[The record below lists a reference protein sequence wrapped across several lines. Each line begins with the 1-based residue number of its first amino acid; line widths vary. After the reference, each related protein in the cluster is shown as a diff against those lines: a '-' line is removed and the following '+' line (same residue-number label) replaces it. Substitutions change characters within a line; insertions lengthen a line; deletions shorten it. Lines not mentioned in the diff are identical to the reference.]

1 MSESTINAGIQNF
14 SSIPTESSLYSQIG
28 IAFFSVITI
37 IFVLTWL
44 IKRLGW
50 KKSTKQFIDVKA
62 TYNINAK
69 DRIMLV
75 YVDHQLLVVGVTAQ
89 QMTLLHTINEQRTEM
104 LFADP
109 ADVEQQSKN
118 NLFNQILRSVL
129 NSKKV

>member
-1 MSESTINAGIQNF
+1 MSESTINSGIQNF
-14 SSIPTESSLYSQIG
+14 SSIPAESSLYSQIG

-50 KKSTKQFIDVKA
+50 QKSTKQFIDVKA

-89 QMTLLHTINEQRTEM
+89 QMTLLHTSNEQRTER
-104 LFADP
+104 LFAEP
-109 ADVEQQSKN
+109 ADIEQQSKN

>member
-1 MSESTINAGIQNF
+1 MSESTINSGIQNF

-50 KKSTKQFIDVKA
+50 QKSTKQFIDVKA

-104 LFADP
+104 LFAEP
-109 ADVEQQSKN
+109 VDVEQQSKN
-118 NLFNQILRSVL
+118 NLFNQILKSVL

>member
-1 MSESTINAGIQNF
+1 MSESTINSGIQNF
-14 SSIPTESSLYSQIG
+14 SSIPAESSLYSQIG

-50 KKSTKQFIDVKA
+50 QKSTKQFIDVKA

-104 LFADP
+104 LFAEP

>member
-1 MSESTINAGIQNF
+1 MSESTINSGIQNF
-14 SSIPTESSLYSQIG
+14 SSIPAESSLYSQIG

-37 IFVLTWL
+37 IFVLIWL

-50 KKSTKQFIDVKA
+50 QKSTKQFIDVKA

-104 LFADP
+104 LFAEP

>member
-1 MSESTINAGIQNF
+1 MSESTINSGIQNF
-14 SSIPTESSLYSQIG
+14 SSIPAESSLYSQIG
-28 IAFFSVITI
+28 IACFSVITI
-37 IFVLTWL
+37 IFVLIWL

-50 KKSTKQFIDVKA
+50 QKSTKQFIDVKA

-104 LFADP
+104 LFAEP

>member
-1 MSESTINAGIQNF
+1 MSESTINSGIQNF
-14 SSIPTESSLYSQIG
+14 SFIPAESSLYSQIG

-37 IFVLTWL
+37 IFVLIWL

-50 KKSTKQFIDVKA
+50 QKSTKQFIDVKA

-104 LFADP
+104 LFAEP

>member
-1 MSESTINAGIQNF
+1 MSESTINSGIQNF
-14 SSIPTESSLYSQIG
+14 SSIPTESNLYSQIG

-104 LFADP
+104 LFAEP
-109 ADVEQQSKN
+109 VDVEQQSKN
-118 NLFNQILRSVL
+118 NLFNQILKSVL

>member
-1 MSESTINAGIQNF
+1 MSESTINSGIQNF
-14 SSIPTESSLYSQIG
+14 SSIPDESSLYSQIG

-37 IFVLTWL
+37 IFVLIWL

-50 KKSTKQFIDVKA
+50 QKSTKQFIDVKA

-104 LFADP
+104 LFAEP

>member
-50 KKSTKQFIDVKA
+50 KRSTKQFIDVKA
-62 TYNINAK
+62 IYNINAK

-118 NLFNQILRSVL
+118 NLFNQILKSVL

>member
-50 KKSTKQFIDVKA
+50 KRSTKQFIDVKA

-104 LFADP
+104 LFAEP

-118 NLFNQILRSVL
+118 NLFNQILKSVL

>member
-50 KKSTKQFIDVKA
+50 QKSTKQFIDVKA

-118 NLFNQILRSVL
+118 NLFNQILKSVL

>member
-1 MSESTINAGIQNF
+1 MSESTINSGIQNF
-14 SSIPTESSLYSQIG
+14 SSIPAESSLYSQIG

-104 LFADP
+104 LFAEP

-118 NLFNQILRSVL
+118 NLFNQILKSVL

>member
-104 LFADP
+104 LFAEP

>member
-104 LFADP
+104 LFAEP
-109 ADVEQQSKN
+109 VDVEQQSKN
-118 NLFNQILRSVL
+118 NLFNQILKSVL

>member
-1 MSESTINAGIQNF
+1 MSESTINSGIQNF

>member
-1 MSESTINAGIQNF
+1 MSESTINSGIQNF
-14 SSIPTESSLYSQIG
+14 SSIPAESSLYSQIG
-28 IAFFSVITI
+28 IAFFTVITI
-37 IFVLTWL
+37 IFVLIWL

-50 KKSTKQFIDVKA
+50 QKSTKQFIDVKA

-104 LFADP
+104 LFAEP

>member
-50 KKSTKQFIDVKA
+50 KRSTKQFIDVKA
-62 TYNINAK
+62 IYNINAK

-104 LFADP
+104 LFAEP
-109 ADVEQQSKN
+109 VDVEQQSKN
-118 NLFNQILRSVL
+118 NLFNQILKSVL

>member
-1 MSESTINAGIQNF
+1 MSESTINSGIQNF
-14 SSIPTESSLYSQIG
+14 SSIPAESSLYSQIG

-50 KKSTKQFIDVKA
+50 QKSTKQFIDVKA

-118 NLFNQILRSVL
+118 NLFNQILKSVL

>member
-1 MSESTINAGIQNF
+1 MSESTINSGIQNF

-37 IFVLTWL
+37 IFVLIWL
-44 IKRLGW
+44 IKQLGW
-50 KKSTKQFIDVKA
+50 QKSTKEFIDVKA

-104 LFADP
+104 LFAEP

>member
-50 KKSTKQFIDVKA
+50 KRSTKQFIDVKA

-109 ADVEQQSKN
+109 ADIEQQSKN
-118 NLFNQILRSVL
+118 NLFNQILKSVL

>member
-1 MSESTINAGIQNF
+1 MSESTINSGIQNF
-14 SSIPTESSLYSQIG
+14 SSIPAESSLYSQIG

-62 TYNINAK
+62 IYNINAK

-129 NSKKV
+129 NRKKV

>member
-1 MSESTINAGIQNF
+1 MSESTINSGIQNF

-50 KKSTKQFIDVKA
+50 QKSTKQFIDVKA

-104 LFADP
+104 LFAEP

>member
-50 KKSTKQFIDVKA
+50 QKSTKQFIDVKA

-104 LFADP
+104 LFAEP
-109 ADVEQQSKN
+109 VDVEQQSKN
-118 NLFNQILRSVL
+118 NLFNQILKSVL

>member
-37 IFVLTWL
+37 IFVLSWL

-104 LFADP
+104 LFAEP
-109 ADVEQQSKN
+109 VDVEQQSKN
-118 NLFNQILRSVL
+118 NLFNQILKSVL

>member
-1 MSESTINAGIQNF
+1 MSESTINSGIQNF

-104 LFADP
+104 LFAEP
-109 ADVEQQSKN
+109 VDVEQQSKN
-118 NLFNQILRSVL
+118 NLFNQILKSVL

>member
-1 MSESTINAGIQNF
+1 MSESTINSGIQNF
-14 SSIPTESSLYSQIG
+14 SSIPAESSLYSQIG
-28 IAFFSVITI
+28 IAFFTVIAI
-37 IFVLTWL
+37 IFVLIWL

-50 KKSTKQFIDVKA
+50 QKSTKQFIDVKA

-104 LFADP
+104 LFAEP

>member
-1 MSESTINAGIQNF
+1 MSESTINSSIQNI

-75 YVDHQLLVVGVTAQ
+75 YVDHQLLVVGVTVQ

-104 LFADP
+104 LFAEP

-129 NSKKV
+129 NRKKV

>member
-1 MSESTINAGIQNF
+1 MSESTINSGIQNF

-50 KKSTKQFIDVKA
+50 KRSTKQFIDVKA

>member
-1 MSESTINAGIQNF
+1 MSESTINSGIQNF

-50 KKSTKQFIDVKA
+50 QKSTKQFIDVKA

>member
-104 LFADP
+104 LFAEP
-109 ADVEQQSKN
+109 VDVEQQSKN

>member
-1 MSESTINAGIQNF
+1 MSESTINSSIQNI

-104 LFADP
+104 LFAEP

>member
-1 MSESTINAGIQNF
+1 MSESTINSGIQNF

-28 IAFFSVITI
+28 IAFFTVITI
-37 IFVLTWL
+37 IFVLIWL

-50 KKSTKQFIDVKA
+50 QKSTKQFIDVKA

-104 LFADP
+104 LFAEP

>member
-1 MSESTINAGIQNF
+1 MSESTINSGIQNF
-14 SSIPTESSLYSQIG
+14 SSIPAESSLYSQIG

-50 KKSTKQFIDVKA
+50 QKSTKQFIDVKA

-129 NSKKV
+129 NRKKV

>member
-1 MSESTINAGIQNF
+1 MRESTINSGIQNF
-14 SSIPTESSLYSQIG
+14 SSIPAESSLYSQIG
-28 IAFFSVITI
+28 IAFFTVITI
-37 IFVLTWL
+37 IFVLIWL

-50 KKSTKQFIDVKA
+50 QKSTKQFIDVKA

>member
-104 LFADP
+104 LFAEP

-118 NLFNQILRSVL
+118 NLFNQILKSVL

>member
-37 IFVLTWL
+37 IFVLIWL

-50 KKSTKQFIDVKA
+50 QKSTKQFIDVKA

-104 LFADP
+104 LFAEP

>member
-28 IAFFSVITI
+28 IAFFSFITI

-50 KKSTKQFIDVKA
+50 KRSTKQFIDVKA

-104 LFADP
+104 LFAEP

-118 NLFNQILRSVL
+118 NLFNQILKSVL

>member
-1 MSESTINAGIQNF
+1 MSESTINSGIQNF

-50 KKSTKQFIDVKA
+50 KRSTKQFIDVKA

-104 LFADP
+104 LFAEP
-109 ADVEQQSKN
+109 VDVEQQSKN
-118 NLFNQILRSVL
+118 NLFNQILKSVL

>member
-1 MSESTINAGIQNF
+1 MSESTINSGIQNF

-50 KKSTKQFIDVKA
+50 QKSTKQFIDVKA

-104 LFADP
+104 LFAEP

-118 NLFNQILRSVL
+118 NLFNQILKSVL

>member
-1 MSESTINAGIQNF
+1 MSESTINSSIQNI

-104 LFADP
+104 LFAEP
-109 ADVEQQSKN
+109 VDVEQQSKN
-118 NLFNQILRSVL
+118 NLFNQILKSVL